1 MQNIDNII
9 FDLGG
14 VILTLDMPRAEQKF
28 TELGVKN
35 YNELFRSGNVSSFF
49 EDYEVGAIDN
59 KTFLNSL
66 RDLSGLPL
74 TDGQL
79 IDAWNSMLGIFPKE
93 RIELLNNLK
102 SKYRLFLFSNT
113 NAIHL
118 DKFRD
123 MYADTFNGKKFDD
136 HFEKAYYSQ
145 ILGLRK
151 PNVASYQKIIQEQN
165 LNAERTLFIDD
176 SALNIEGAIAAG
188 LKGVHIKLGTTILD
202 LGL

>member
-1 MQNIDNII
+1 MKNIDNII

-28 TELGVKN
+28 TNLGVKN

-49 EDYEVGAIDN
+49 KDYEIGAIDN
-59 KTFLNSL
+59 PTFLNSL
-66 RDLSGLPL
+66 RELAGLPL
-74 TDGQL
+74 TDEQL

-93 RIELLNNLK
+93 RIELLHNLK

-113 NAIHL
+113 NALHL
-118 DKFRD
+118 DKFRKI
-123 MYADTFNGKKFDD
+123 YADAFNNATFDN

-145 ILGLRK
+145 LLGKRK
-151 PNVASYQKIIQEQN
+151 PDISAYQQIIGEQS
-165 LNAERTLFIDD
+165 LDVSRTLFIDD

-188 LKGVHIKLGTTILD
+188 LQGVHITPSKTILD
-202 LGL
+202 LEL